1 MTEIMNFPSSRSSSL
16 PPSLPL
22 SPTGHV
28 IARRNAVQE
37 HPRTLTPPPSL
48 SPFHPLF
55 LAYTRA
61 SPTYT
66 RKCRALA
73 RQLGTALEAI
83 YIPASLLSLSRGCT
97 DGGVGGLVEISRVNE
112 RGGRRGRPGWPE
124 TTLEHC
130 NSSNVSFMQ
139 NTC

>member
-16 PPSLPL
+16 PLSL
-22 SPTGHV
+22 TGHV
-28 IARRNAVQE
+28 IARSYAVQE
-37 HPRTLTPPPSL
+37 HPRTLTPPSP
-48 SPFHPLF
+48 SPFLPLF

-83 YIPASLLSLSRGCT
+83 YIPASLLSLSWVHGW
-97 DGGVGGLVEISRVNE
+97 VGGWFGRDLESAGVNE
-112 RGGRRGRPGWPE
+112 RGGRRGRPGRRCGPRRRW
-124 TTLEHC
+124 
-130 NSSNVSFMQ
+130 SIVIQVM
-139 NTC
+139 